1 MGAVIES
8 AVNWAVA
15 IANDN
20 SHGYDQNSRW
30 GVDYDCSSLV
40 ISAFEQA
47 GVKVKTGG
55 ATYTG
60 DMRPVF
66 LRYGFSDVTRQ
77 INLSNGN
84 GLKRGDVL
92 LNTTHHTALVVTDG
106 GGTIVNA
113 SINENGK
120 TKGGKKG
127 DQTGKEIYTRGYY
140 NYPWNYV
147 LRYTGDDSVAP
158 ASSTTTGTNTEK
170 PHSLSDKYGTGGNTV
185 REDFSL
191 SRDEKYKL
199 LADGVDI
206 SSYAG
211 GLSWQNTID
220 ELATKMS
227 FYVAKSSTKYVDTY
241 TPQIGSIINFFI
253 NVEIFRGIVID
264 VDDGSETVNKYTV
277 CDFGWY
283 LNKTKETYQFN
294 NMPAYKAIK
303 KVCEDFNIP
312 IDTLPELNTEIRQIY
327 VDKVVSDII
336 SNILELCGGGYNFDM
351 TPQGLRIYKY
361 GDIYAYPEFRI
372 TPNTPLI
379 YSPSLRG
386 GASHSV
392 SIDEMKNSIKVIT
405 EADNVYTVQTVLKDT
420 DSIYKFGVLQEVV
433 KIDPEKENAQM
444 VAQSKLAE
452 LNKQSETFSFE
463 MIEAVDS
470 YTRAGM
476 AMDIDDVR
484 YLIEGTSHSITNGIH
499 HVKVNLKKII

>member
-30 GVDYDCSSLV
+30 GIDYDCSSLV

-47 GVKVKTGG
+47 GVRVKTGG

-60 DMRPVF
+60 DMKPVF
-66 LRYGFSDVTRQ
+66 LRYGFLDVTGQ
-77 INLSNGN
+77 INLSSGG

-113 SINENGK
+113 SINE
-120 TKGGKKG
+120 KGRATGGQKG
-127 DQTGKEIYTRGYY
+127 DQTGREIYTRGYY
-140 NYPWNYV
+140 NYPWNCV
-147 LRYTGDDSVAP
+147 LRYMGDDSVAP
-158 ASSTTTGTNTEK
+158 SNTSGSDKEY
-170 PHSLSDKYGTGGNTV
+170 SLTDKYGTGGNSI

-191 SRDEKYKL
+191 SRNEQYKL

-206 SSYAG
+206 SGYVG

-220 ELATKMS
+220 ELATKMN
-227 FYVAKSSTKYVDTY
+227 FEVAKSDTKYVNTY
-241 TPQIGSIINFFI
+241 IPELGSIINLFTNI
-253 NVEIFRGIVID
+253 EIFRGIVID

-283 LNKTKETYQFN
+283 LNKSKETYQFN
-294 NMPAYKAIK
+294 NMSAYKAIK

-312 IDTLPELNTEIRQIY
+312 IDTIPELKTEIKQIY
-327 VDKVVSDII
+327 IDKAVSEII
-336 SNILELCGGGYNFDM
+336 SNILEQCGGGYNFDM
-351 TPQGLRIYKY
+351 TPHGLRIYKY
-361 GDIYAYPEFRI
+361 GTLYAYPEFRI
-372 TPNTPLI
+372 TPNTQLI

-386 GASHSV
+386 NVSHSV
-392 SIDEMKNSIKVIT
+392 SIEDMKNSIKVIT
-405 EADNVYTVQTVLKDT
+405 DADNVYTVQTVLKDT

-433 KIDPEKENAQM
+433 KIDPEKENANT
-444 VAQSKLAE
+444 VAKNKLSE

-476 AMDIDDVR
+476 VMDIDDVR

-499 HVKVNLKKII
+499 HVKVDLRKFI

>member
-92 LNTTHHTALVVTDG
+92 LNTVHHTALVVTDG

-220 ELATKMS
+220 ELATKLS
-227 FYVAKSSTKYVDTY
+227 FEVAKSSTKYVNTY
-241 TPQIGSIINFFI
+241 TPQIGSIINFFT

-283 LNKTKETYQFN
+283 LNKSKETYQFN
-294 NMPAYKAIK
+294 NMTAYKAIK

-312 IDTLPELNTEIRQIY
+312 IDSIPELNTEIKQIY
-327 VDKVVSDII
+327 VDKAVSDII
-336 SNILELCGGGYNFDM
+336 SNILELCGGGYNYDM

-386 GASHSV
+386 GVSHSV
-392 SIDEMKNSIKVIT
+392 SIEDMKNSIKVIT

-420 DSIYKFGVLQEVV
+420 DSIYKFGMLQEVV
-433 KIDPEKENAQM
+433 KIDPEKENANT
-444 VAQSKLAE
+444 VAKNKLAE

-476 AMDIDDVR
+476 VMDIDDSR

-499 HVKVNLKKII
+499 HVKVDLRKFV